1 MALKGRNRWLQTN
14 NQELSIFQRLQD
26 SEPIGVLV
34 KFSMEQLIELLAY
47 TPKHYWW
54 LNQVEIWFSIL
65 VCKLLRRASFIS
77 QDDLKNRTL
86 NFIDYCN
93 QIMAKRFKW
102 IYKGNV
108 LAI

>member
-1 MALKGRNRWLQTN
+1 MGWASRPPIVKGGQVAHPT
-14 NQELSIFQRLQD
+14 RLD
-26 SEPIGVLV
+26 NLFPGSP
-34 KFSMEQLIELLAY
+34 LAY
-47 TPKHYWW
+47 TPKHSWW

-65 VCKLLRRASFIS
+65 VRKLLRRASFIS

-93 QIMAKRFKW
+93 QIMAKPFKW